1 MKICKNC
8 GQQTDDDKVRCPHCG
23 FLFEEDMDDVLREMK
38 SNLKTYRKELAS
50 SAPAPQPPVPQ
61 DYQQQGYAQPQGYAQ
76 TAQPQGYAQT
86 AQPQGDFANSRE
98 RFELLSEVAQL
109 KGEMRVLQ
117 GEIERMNANPRQQ
130 ANPVAPVSV
139 VYALQPAAQGQ
150 APGVYSHYAMPAYM
164 PAQNAAHAQNPPK
177 KRSSNRIVI
186 SILCTLLLAVSI
198 GMFFL
203 PWIEITGSVK
213 GAMTGFQGILYIF
226 DKESADVAEFA
237 MILGMIDT
245 HAYAGSAAVAGIIQD
260 ACRYIVQWGV
270 VVYAACLILSLP
282 ILFSLGGKVKARGWH
297 RFWAWLSFLVALI
310 LFGIFCWTFGFSSMA
325 LWFLLGAGANFV
337 RVFFLCFYKK
347 GKKPEGGLQ

>member
-8 GQQTDDDKVRCPHCG
+8 GRQTDDDKVRCPHCG

-50 SAPAPQPPVPQ
+50 SAPAPQ
-61 DYQQQGYAQPQGYAQ
+61 
-76 TAQPQGYAQT
+76 
-86 AQPQGDFANSRE
+86 
-98 RFELLSEVAQL
+98 
-109 KGEMRVLQ
+109 
-117 GEIERMNANPRQQ
+117 
-130 ANPVAPVSV
+130 
-139 VYALQPAAQGQ
+139 QPAAQGQ